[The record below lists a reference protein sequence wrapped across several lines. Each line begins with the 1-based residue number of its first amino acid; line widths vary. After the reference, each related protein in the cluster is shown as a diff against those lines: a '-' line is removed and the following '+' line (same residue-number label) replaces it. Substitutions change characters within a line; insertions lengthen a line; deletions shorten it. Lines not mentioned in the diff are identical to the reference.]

1 MYHHLQVNGVRKG
14 SLSVPSEMCDSVN
27 RESLQTEAIK
37 VALEQNM
44 LCNSDMKYMWHLMVE
59 LLILPIMY
67 YPVLENQFCLVS
79 PLLIFQNHG

>member
-1 MYHHLQVNGVRKG
+1 
-14 SLSVPSEMCDSVN
+14 MCDSVN

-59 LLILPIMY
+59 LLILPNN
-67 YPVLENQFCLVS
+67 VLPSFGRSILFHHTSINISESWLS
-79 PLLIFQNHG
+79 IDYMLEPI